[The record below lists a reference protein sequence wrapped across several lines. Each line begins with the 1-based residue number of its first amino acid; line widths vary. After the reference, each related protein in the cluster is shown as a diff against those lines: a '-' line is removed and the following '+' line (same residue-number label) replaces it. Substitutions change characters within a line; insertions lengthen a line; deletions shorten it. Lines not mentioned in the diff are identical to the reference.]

1 MENSRRFF
9 SDSDDDVQI
18 VEEVIVV
25 DVVHNDIP
33 QDQFDEIVV
42 IGESVEEATKTCT
55 EETSETC
62 LENKLRKF
70 TLQDHDY
77 TANSSK
83 AGGMHING
91 IIEEEEVVV
100 IESEKSDSG
109 NQVGDNQ
116 NKIDSTKES
125 GVDMAFDALMDLEEN
140 ADLANFMKSHMDDTD
155 DVQELWTINSH
166 KEVITNQWTGQ
177 ILRDPNFYR
186 VRSKQTECLPPSF
199 KQSTPTCRT
208 NMRQLL
214 WREQCMDKERRRGEQ
229 VTQQID
235 QSQSQQIPYSTP
247 DIRVQDIPNEVYK
260 IETRLENPTKYHVL
274 ESQRRQVAEYL
285 SEGSAPE
292 TASPSVIERRS
303 SLAVSPCEVKPSAAG
318 SSASAGRRVSGP
330 FSPNYS
336 SAATSPSE
344 YTPSEVCDDFL
355 DELLTHDI
363 ANDGIVPD
371 IRVNDGSAS
380 EKSLHS
386 TSMFDFMVKEEP
398 LCEDDLRA
406 LQKDRVKKDNHN
418 MIERRRRF
426 NINDRIKELGT
437 LLPKQNEQYYEIVRD
452 VRQNKGSILKAS
464 VDYIRLLRREREKKA
479 ALEEKYKKL
488 EQSNRRALL
497 KLQDYEQRMA
507 SAGMQVEQTAWRPAT
522 SNELENLKTKNE
534 KSIKEN
540 KSSKSPCSIVLM
552 DDDSPVSTQNPML
565 SSLPTSPY
573 SCESYQE
580 QDEMDII

>member
-1 MENSRRFF
+1 MESVDGE
-9 SDSDDDVQI
+9 SDSDVQI
-18 VEEVIVV
+18 VEEVFLV
-25 DVVHNDIP
+25 DVVNTEIT
-33 QDQFDEIVV
+33 QDQFDKIVV
-42 IGESVEEATKTCT
+42 IGENIET
-55 EETSETC
+55 ETPETC
-62 LENKLRKF
+62 LENQLQNF

-77 TANSSK
+77 SADSSK
-83 AGGMHING
+83 VRDMTVSG
-91 IIEEEEVVV
+91 EEVTDASDKEVGEKQKK
-100 IESEKSDSG
+100 IENE
-109 NQVGDNQ
+109 
-116 NKIDSTKES
+116 KES
-125 GVDMAFDALMDLEEN
+125 GVDMAFDALMNLEEN
-140 ADLANFMKSHMDDTD
+140 ADLANFMKSHLSCGEDM
-155 DVQELWTINSH
+155 QELWTINSY
-166 KEVITNQWTGQ
+166 KEVITNPWTGH
-177 ILRDPNFYR
+177 ILRDPHFFQP
-186 VRSKQTECLPPSF
+186 RSKNNYFPPPSF

-214 WREQCMDKERRRGEQ
+214 WREQCMDKERRKVEQ
-229 VTQQID
+229 QPSNQVD
-235 QSQSQQIPYSTP
+235 QSQSLQIPFTNP

-292 TASPSVIERRS
+292 TSTSRSPSLVEHRTS
-303 SLAVSPCEVKPSAAG
+303 PAVSPGDVKGGVARGAG
-318 SSASAGRRVSGP
+318 AGTGQRRVSGP

-344 YTPSEVCDDFL
+344 YAPSEVCDDFL

-363 ANDGIVPD
+363 TSDGIVPD
-371 IRVNDGSAS
+371 IRGNEGSS
-380 EKSLHS
+380 GEKSLHS

-464 VDYIRLLRREREKKA
+464 VDYIRLLRREREKKMS
-479 ALEEKYKKL
+479 LEEKYKKL
-488 EQSNRRALL
+488 ELSNRKALI
-497 KLQDYEQRMA
+497 KLQEYEQRMA
-507 SAGMQVEQTAWRPAT
+507 SAGLQVEQTTWRAAT
-522 SNELENLKTKNE
+522 STELETLKHKNE
-534 KSIKEN
+534 KLMKDN
-540 KSSKSPCSIVLM
+540 KSSKAPSCSIVVM
-552 DDDSPVSTQNPML
+552 DDDSPVSMQNPML
-565 SSLPTSPY
+565 NSLPTSPF